1 MKIKG
6 NKKKIVIAAAVIY
19 LLVIGAVSVREA
31 VLFGSAGSRTEE
43 SPDRNQAAAE
53 QLYEERK
60 AAANVQ
66 DQELQ
71 EAYDR
76 ALGKVDY
83 NPDTAAIRLLK
94 EDCVS
99 LITSSRLPPLS
110 RMNAEDTQ
118 KYLSDIKV
126 FKRMENLQI
135 DPAVYETPELNWK
148 NLYNSVNQTLE
159 QRNVFDS
166 QIIFNG
172 SRASELNRLIQ
183 ESENA
188 NITVT
193 APSVVLDETIQMKS
207 GIGLSAE
214 NVQFIPGD
222 RKLDKA
228 VVAKDCTNFTL
239 EHLDLSL
246 GGYDYALYI
255 VESDYFKVRSCTLSN
270 AFRRGLVLMGENQYF
285 SITGNTVS
293 QNGSGAVF
301 LEGSSSKGILEENK
315 VSHNGGTR
323 NLNAGICLTSME
335 ITDYNVIY
343 DVPPTD
349 EYLYDLLEAPH
360 DVVLYRNTV
369 EENNSSG
376 VYSDGGY
383 SLYILENM
391 IYRNDKEGMCLD
403 SGTFGAYVSDNVI
416 KENGGRL
423 RQSDADLEGDFI
435 GAFGRLE
442 DGSSPAKL
450 PGISI
455 DNAAYNTVIDNDI
468 THNYGSGI
476 KMVRSAYRNIIM
488 QNTVSD
494 NNLGRSGEF
503 HFFGIE
509 IGHASTP
516 DQPVKGLDFTASYEN
531 IVCRN
536 VVSGNNYSGI
546 YLAEESYCNDVF
558 DNVIMGSQFFS
569 IECRSNLFNSIVNN
583 TVDNVVE
590 NVYGG

>member
-1 MKIKG
+1 MKKKG
-6 NKKKIVIAAAVIY
+6 NKKKIWIAAAVLY
-19 LLVIGAVSVREA
+19 LLAVGAVSVREA
-31 VLFGSAGSRTEE
+31 VLFGGTGAQSGPSDKNPVSAG
-43 SPDRNQAAAE
+43 QA
-53 QLYEERK
+53 YEERK
-60 AAANVQ
+60 TAAKVQ
-66 DQELQ
+66 EQELQ
-71 EAYDR
+71 EAFNK
-76 ALGKVDY
+76 ALGTLDY
-83 NPDTAAIRLLK
+83 DLDAAPVRLLK

-99 LITSSRLPPLS
+99 LIASSQLPSLS
-110 RMNAEDTQ
+110 RMNTEDAQ
-118 KYLSDIKV
+118 KYLSGIKV
-126 FKRMENLQI
+126 FKRMDNLQM
-135 DPAVYETPELNWK
+135 DPTVYETPELNWK
-148 NLYNSVNQTLE
+148 NLYNSVGQTLE
-159 QRNVFDS
+159 QKNIYDS
-166 QIIFNG
+166 QITFNG
-172 SRASELNRLIQ
+172 SSASELNKLIQ
-183 ESENA
+183 DSANA
-188 NITVT
+188 YITVS
-193 APSVVLDETIQMKS
+193 APWIVMDETIQMKS
-207 GIGLSAE
+207 NIGLGAE
-214 NVQFIPGD
+214 DVQFIPGD
-222 RKLDKA
+222 RQLDKA
-228 VVAKDCTNFTL
+228 IEAKDCTNFTL
-239 EHLDLSL
+239 EQIDLSS

-255 VESDYFKVRSCTLSN
+255 VGSDYFTVRGCTLSN
-270 AFRRGLVLMGENQYF
+270 ASQKGLVIMGENEYF
-285 SITGNTVS
+285 AVTGNTVME
-293 QNGSGAVF
+293 NGNGAVF
-301 LEGSSSKGILEENK
+301 LQGNIRKGLLEENK

-343 DVPPTD
+343 DVPPAD

-360 DVVLYRNTV
+360 DMVLYRNTV

-383 SLYILENM
+383 GLYMLENT

-455 DNAAYNTVIDNDI
+455 DNAAYNTVINNVV

-494 NNLGRSGEF
+494 NNLGRSGDF

-509 IGHASTP
+509 IGYASTP
-516 DQPVKGLDFTASYEN
+516 DQPVKGLDFTPGYEN
-531 IVCRN
+531 IICRN
-536 VVSGNNYSGI
+536 VITGSDYSGI

-558 DNVIMGSQFFS
+558 DNVVMGSQFFS